1 MTDEPIS
8 QRPTKLRLRGMTLG
22 DYQTNAYIAWV
33 ENPAAP
39 EGERAPCWIF
49 DAPGTPPSP
58 GAESHDEGEIG
69 QLIESLNDLRLEPTH
84 ILLTHCHLDHI
95 AGLTALRA
103 AFPRAAVRVH
113 EAERDWL
120 TDPVKNL
127 SAFSGQPVTAP
138 PLDPTKGDATVV
150 DGQQIVMAAP
160 PPRDSQPA
168 PKDLLWHVLHV
179 PGHSPGSV
187 AYHCPLAGLVIGG
200 DALFAGSIG
209 RTDFP
214 NCSHQQLI
222 ASIRS
227 KLLTLPPETRLFP
240 GHGPSTTISDE
251 ARSNPFL
258 NA

>member
-1 MTDEPIS
+1 MNDEPIS

-33 ENPAAP
+33 EDPAAA
-39 EGERAPCWIF
+39 EGQRTPCWIF
-49 DAPGTPPSP
+49 DAPGNP
-58 GAESHDEGEIG
+58 GEEADGASEIA
-69 QLIESLNDLRLEPTH
+69 QLIDSLNDLRLEPTL

-95 AGLTALRA
+95 AGLTQLRS
-103 AFPRAAVRVH
+103 AFPKASVRVH
-113 EAERDWL
+113 ERERDWL

-138 PLDPTKGDATVV
+138 PLDATKGDATVA
-150 DGQQIVMAAP
+150 DGDELVMPAP
-160 PPRDSQPA
+160 KGTQPA
-168 PKDLLWHVLHV
+168 PTDLVWRVLHV

-187 AYHCPLAGLVIGG
+187 AYFCPTAGLVIGG

-240 GHGPSTTISDE
+240 GHGPSTTIADE

-258 NA
+258 NT